1 MVQFHKVHHAFQ
13 NRCPERIG
21 FAFPCCHDEPHR
33 FTVERFAHLLVEPES
48 RTNAADAVISQL
60 LAVIIETQPHPV
72 GGCEKRLGNGIAAH
86 HLGTELDACRQRRR
100 EAVLLG
106 KEQGFLLHGHARVH
120 LAEDRQIL
128 AAVAE
133 DAPLDG
139 VLPIRYDELTVAETD
154 LRLICHIFIDVY
166 NTYKRLVYHT
176 AYKIMGDSY
185 LAEDVLQ
192 EVFLYVAKNF
202 SKIHRENCHELA
214 AYLVSCSRSRAY
226 DMLRKQREEPL
237 EEVPDAPD
245 DAPVPDD
252 AAVSTDNIQ
261 HLTELIGQMK
271 PMYRDPLRLLAM
283 GYTNREIAESLGLT
297 DEVVRMRL
305 FRGRKLLWKELN
317 SRE

>member
-1 MVQFHKVHHAFQ
+1 M
-13 NRCPERIG
+13 
-21 FAFPCCHDEPHR
+21 
-33 FTVERFAHLLVEPES
+33 LSLY
-48 RTNAADAVISQL
+48 
-60 LAVIIETQPHPV
+60 
-72 GGCEKRLGNGIAAH
+72 
-86 HLGTELDACRQRRR
+86 
-100 EAVLLG
+100 
-106 KEQGFLLHGHARVH
+106 
-120 LAEDRQIL
+120 L
-128 AAVAE
+128 AA
-133 DAPLDG
+133 LDNQSS
-139 VLPIRYDELTVAETD
+139 EEQ
-154 LRLICHIFIDVY
+154 FIDVY

-252 AAVSTDNIQ
+252 AVVSTDNIQ

-297 DEVVRMRL
+297 DEVVRI
-305 FRGRKLLWKELN
+305 KLVAD
-317 SRE
+317 

>member
-1 MVQFHKVHHAFQ
+1 MLALYLSVLDDRNF
-13 NRCPERIG
+13 E
-21 FAFPCCHDEPHR
+21 EE
-33 FTVERFAHLLVEPES
+33 FTE
-48 RTNAADAVISQL
+48 
-60 LAVIIETQPHPV
+60 
-72 GGCEKRLGNGIAAH
+72 
-86 HLGTELDACRQRRR
+86 
-100 EAVLLG
+100 
-106 KEQGFLLHGHARVH
+106 
-120 LAEDRQIL
+120 
-128 AAVAE
+128 
-133 DAPLDG
+133 
-139 VLPIRYDELTVAETD
+139 
-154 LRLICHIFIDVY
+154 VY

-176 AYKIMGDSY
+176 AYKIMDDSY

-226 DMLRKQREEPL
+226 DMLRKQREELL
-237 EEVPDAPD
+237 EDVPNEPD

-261 HLTELIGQMK
+261 YLTELIGQMK